1 MATRSVRL
9 GRLLLA
15 CGALLVPVPARVA
28 APVAASTDCAPAI
41 HRDVRAQVSA
51 GRARV
56 LVELRV
62 PDVEVRV
69 PADADAHADAI
80 ARAQEAVLARVPGVL
95 VRRYRSVP
103 LLALEIDAA
112 GLRALDALG
121 DVVARVEPD
130 RPVAPQ

>member
-15 CGALLVPVPARVA
+15 CGALLAPAPAHVG
-28 APVAASTDCAPAI
+28 APAAASADRAPAI
-41 HRDVRAQVSA
+41 HPDVRAQVSA
-51 GRARV
+51 GRTRV

-62 PDVEVRV
+62 PD
-69 PADADAHADAI
+69 ADARADAI
-80 ARAQEAVLARVPGVL
+80 ARAQDAVLARVPGVL

-103 LLALEIDAA
+103 LLALEIDAS